1 MRDFGCTETAT
12 KRIVMRQDAI
22 DLGGKRLHVGEI
34 HDADGAA
41 ANLVFI
47 GRADTAAGGADLG
60 AAVGGRVF
68 AHAVQLAVQRKNEGG
83 IVGDTQVFRGN
94 LHALRFQTADFG
106 DQRMR
111 IDHDA
116 IADDGEL
123 AGTHDA
129 GRQKRKLVADAIDD
143 KRMAGI
149 MAALIP
155 HDDIC
160 PLGQPVDNLAFAFVA
175 PLRADHHNIRHFL
188 LSCSWRLR
196 AR

>member
-1 MRDFGCTETAT
+1 MRDFGRTETAT
-12 KRIVMRQDAI
+12 KCVVMRQDAI

-34 HDADGAA
+34 HNADSAA
-41 ANLVFI
+41 ANLVFVS
-47 GRADTAAGGADLG
+47 RADATACGADLG
-60 AAVGGRVF
+60 AAVGGGVF
-68 AHAVQLAVQRKNEGG
+68 AHAIQFTVQRQNERG

-94 LHALRFQTADFG
+94 LDALRFQTADFG

-111 IDHDA
+111 VNDDT

-129 GRQKRKLVADAIDD
+129 GRQKRKLVADTIND
-143 KRMAGI
+143 KRVAGI
-149 MAALIP
+149 VTALVP

-160 PLGQPVDNLAFAFVA
+160 PLGQPVNNLAFAFVA

-188 LSCSWRLR
+188 LSCSWRLH

>member
-1 MRDFGCTETAT
+1 
-12 KRIVMRQDAI
+12 
-22 DLGGKRLHVGEI
+22 
-34 HDADGAA
+34 
-41 ANLVFI
+41 
-47 GRADTAAGGADLG
+47 
-60 AAVGGRVF
+60 
-68 AHAVQLAVQRKNEGG
+68 
-83 IVGDTQVFRGN
+83 
-94 LHALRFQTADFG
+94 
-106 DQRMR
+106 MR

-149 MAALIP
+149 MAALIS

>member
-1 MRDFGCTETAT
+1 
-12 KRIVMRQDAI
+12 MRQDAI
-22 DLGGKRLHVGEI
+22 DLGGQRLHVGQI

-41 ANLVFI
+41 ADLVFV
-47 GRADTAAGGADLG
+47 GRANAAARGADLG
-60 AAVGGRVF
+60 AAVGGGVF
-68 AHAVQLAVQRKNEGG
+68 AHAIKFAVQGKNERG
-83 IVGDTQVFRGN
+83 IVCNAQVFRRD
-94 LHALRFQTADFG
+94 LHALHFQTADFS

-116 IADDGEL
+116 VADDGEL

-143 KRMAGI
+143 KSMAGI
-149 MAALIP
+149 VAALIP

>member
-1 MRDFGCTETAT
+1 ME
-12 KRIVMRQDAI
+12 
-22 DLGGKRLHVGEI
+22 
-34 HDADGAA
+34 
-41 ANLVFI
+41 
-47 GRADTAAGGADLG
+47 
-60 AAVGGRVF
+60 
-68 AHAVQLAVQRKNEGG
+68 RKNERG
-83 IVGDTQVFRGN
+83 IIGNAQVFRRD
-94 LHALRFQTADFG
+94 LDALNFQTADFG

-116 IADDGEL
+116 VTDDGQL

-129 GRQKRKLVADAIDD
+129 GRQKRKLVADTIDD

-149 MAALIP
+149 VAALIP
-155 HDDIC
+155 HNDIC